1 MRIAP
6 EVLAALRRHATA
18 AYPYEGCG
26 FLLGT
31 DGPGGIVVRREL
43 PAENR
48 RMADGAARRRFLVSP
63 AEFLAAERAAAA
75 EGLRLVGV
83 YHSHPD
89 SPAVPSEYD
98 REHAWPNLG
107 YLIISVVRGRPREA
121 RLWQLASGRG
131 AFVERDLVVRGS

>member
-1 MRIAP
+1 VHIIP
-6 EVLAALRRHATA
+6 EVLAALHRHVTD

-31 DGPGGIVVRREL
+31 DGPGGIVAKRGL
-43 PAENR
+43 PAQNQRTE
-48 RMADGAARRRFLVSP
+48 DGAARSRFLVTP
-63 AEFLAAERAAAA
+63 AEFLAAERAALA
-75 EGLRLVGV
+75 EGLQLVGV

-121 RLWQLASGRG
+121 RVWQLGADRD
-131 AFVERDLVVRGS
+131 AFVERDLVVKGN